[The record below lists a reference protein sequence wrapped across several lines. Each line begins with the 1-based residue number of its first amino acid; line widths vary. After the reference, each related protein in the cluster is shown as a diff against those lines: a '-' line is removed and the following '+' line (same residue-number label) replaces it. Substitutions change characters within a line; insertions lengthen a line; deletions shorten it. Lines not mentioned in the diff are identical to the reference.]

1 MIYKFKEAAPDI
13 GKANFIAESADII
26 GDVTAEENSSIWYNC
41 TIRGD
46 IAPIKIGKNSNV
58 QDNSVIHVNHD
69 KGTTIGNNVTIGHRV
84 LLHACT
90 IEDGCLIGMGAIIL
104 DNSIIG
110 SESIVGAGSLVT
122 LGKKFPPRSLILG
135 SPAKAIRSLTEE
147 EVESI
152 RKNVASYVAISK
164 EYRKSI

>member
-1 MIYKFKEAAPDI
+1 MIYKFNGMSPNIK
-13 GKANFIAESADII
+13 KANFVADSADII
-26 GDVTAEENSSIWYNC
+26 GDVTTEENSSIWYNC
-41 TIRGD
+41 TLRGD

-69 KGTTIGNNVTIGHRV
+69 VGTIIGENVTIGHRV

-90 IEDGCLIGMGAIIL
+90 VENGCLIGMGAIIL

-110 SESIVGAGSLVT
+110 KESIVGAGSLVT
-122 LGKKFPPRSLILG
+122 MGKKFPPRSLILG
-135 SPAKAIRSLTEE
+135 SPAKVVRALTEK

-152 RKNVASYVAISK
+152 RENAASYVEISK
-164 EYRKSI
+164 EY